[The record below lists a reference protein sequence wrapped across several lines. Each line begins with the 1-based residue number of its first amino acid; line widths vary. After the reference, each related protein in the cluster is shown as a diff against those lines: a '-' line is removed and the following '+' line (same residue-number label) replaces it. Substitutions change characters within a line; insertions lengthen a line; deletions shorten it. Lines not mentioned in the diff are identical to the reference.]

1 MYRADGCDE
10 RLVLLRV
17 PEALIYQGVSL
28 SLSLSLSAHQSVDH
42 NPCLENMLRATNPAK

>member
-17 PEALIYQGVSL
+17 PEALIYQRV

>member
-28 SLSLSLSAHQSVDH
+28 SLSAHQSVDH